1 MKKLLIILAAIL
13 AVLVFAFC
21 LIRIHNGNIRQRG
34 REDGYRE
41 GYLTGQ
47 AHRANGQE
55 YNSNTELQHA
65 FPRNYLEQKRTPG
78 EQLHYKAFHMAW
90 PSGYYDGWHGIL
102 PWSEVDMEAD
112 RWSP

>member
-65 FPRNYLEQKRTPG
+65 LPCLSWIYLQG
-78 EQLHYKAFHMAW
+78 L
-90 PSGYYDGWHGIL
+90 WH
-102 PWSEVDMEAD
+102 EF
-112 RWSP
+112 